1 MFNVQP
7 IKSPLARRLI
17 FHTVLFSTIIT
28 LLITSLQLY
37 RDYDADLDLIYS
49 EFEQIERVHLN
60 SISAALWASNRK
72 LLKTNIDGIINIR
85 DMQYIE
91 IKDGQQLW
99 AQAGRKT
106 DDNTIERNYPI
117 NYKHRNKNI
126 NIGQLT
132 VIVSL
137 KGVYQRLYNK
147 VWIILISNATKTSL
161 VAIFIYF
168 LFHNLNTRHLTKI
181 SEFSKAHNLLL
192 KHEPLILDR
201 PKRKPDEFDMLVD
214 AINEMHI
221 RLREQIEKVNQQKQY
236 LAQTLNSIGDAVITT
251 DVEGNI
257 TRMNP
262 VAEQLTGWAIN
273 QAYGKSVKTVFSII
287 NAETHEAIANPI
299 DRVMANGETVYLSNH
314 TTLIAKDG
322 AQYQIADSAAPIK
335 DGDLILGM
343 VLVFNDITEQYKL
356 RQAVTL
362 SEQKYQ
368 ALASVAPVGIYYAD
382 QQGQYLYVNK
392 KWSEI
397 AGIGVNDA
405 NGDGWENALHPDD
418 REPIIAEWTKLII
431 EGIAFK
437 YEYRFQQGNNVRW
450 VLGQAQVNKGDKGEI
465 SGYVGTI
472 TDITERKEA
481 EAAVIISEQQLAEAQ
496 RMTHIG
502 NWELD
507 LTNNILKWSDEIYR
521 IFEIDPDKFSA
532 SYETFINTIHPDDRE
547 KVNAAYSKSVA
558 NKTTYTIIHRLRM
571 PDGRIKHVDE
581 RGQTFYNNE
590 GGPRRSTGTIQDITR
605 QVHMEETLR
614 RSQKMDA
621 LGKLTGGIAHDYNN
635 MLGVILGYAALLED
649 TLAEQPKLAKY
660 ANEIHRAGERGSK
673 LTKKLLSFARQ
684 KPADTQVVNINTL
697 LEDEINILK
706 KSLTARIELNYDLT
720 ENLWPISIDPDELE
734 DTILN
739 ICINAMHAIEG
750 NGHLT
755 IKTLNEKIKSTDAQL
770 LKLKPGDYVSLSF
783 TDTGSGMNN
792 ETKQKI
798 FDPFYTTKGQ
808 RGTGLG
814 LSQVYGFMQR
824 SNGTVN
830 VYSEL
835 NHGSRFV
842 LYFPKSNQAAVKPEI
857 QINKI
862 PEKIQNNATILVVD
876 DEQSI
881 LKLAHTM
888 LDFHGFKI
896 LTASDGEQAIQVLA
910 KESVDLII
918 TDVIMP
924 NMDGYQL
931 ADYVQQHHPQIKI
944 QMVSGFADNR
954 HNIETEQ
961 ELEKNILYKPYTADT
976 LIARV
981 QSLLHKSDQHEGEK
995 MPNKQTIMLMDDDED
1010 IRDLFKFNLEK
1021 LGYETIAACNGDEA
1035 ITFYQ
1040 QSVDNNSPIDAVIID
1055 LTIPGGLNGKEV
1067 AQKIREIDSHAKLI
1081 VSSGHT
1087 ASPEMT
1093 NYQQHG
1099 FDAAIEKDFNR
1110 EKMKQVIGEVLT
1122 AE

>member
-1 MFNVQP
+1 MFNFQP

-17 FHTVLFSTIIT
+17 IYIVLFSTVIT
-28 LLITSLQLY
+28 LLITFLQLY

-49 EFEQIERVHLN
+49 EFEQIESVHLN

-85 DMQYIE
+85 DMQYAE

-99 AQAGRKT
+99 AQAGKKT
-106 DDNTIERNYPI
+106 RDNTIERNYSI

-137 KGVYQRLYNK
+137 NGVYQRLYNK
-147 VWIILISNATKTSL
+147 VWIILISNAAKTSL

-168 LFHNLNTRHLTKI
+168 LFHNLNTRHLTRI

-192 KHEPLILDR
+192 NHEPLILDR
-201 PKRKPDEFDMLVD
+201 PKRKPDEFDTLVD
-214 AINEMHI
+214 SINEMHI
-221 RLREQIEKVNQQKQY
+221 RLREQVEKVDQQKQY
-236 LAQTLNSIGDAVITT
+236 LAQTLDSIGDAVITT
-251 DVEGNI
+251 DVKGNI

-262 VAEQLTGWAIN
+262 VAEQLTGWSIN
-273 QAYGKSVKTVFSII
+273 EAHGQSVKTVFSIM
-287 NAETHEAIANPI
+287 NAATHEPIPNPI
-299 DRVMANGETVYLSNH
+299 DKVMTNGKTVYLSNH

-322 AQYQIADSAAPIK
+322 TQYQIADSAAPIK
-335 DGDLILGM
+335 DGNHILGM

-356 RQAVTL
+356 RQAVTI

-368 ALASVAPVGIYYAD
+368 ALATVAPVGIYYAD
-382 QQGQYLYVNK
+382 QQGQYLYVNE
-392 KWSEI
+392 KWREI
-397 AGIGVNDA
+397 TGITAKDA
-405 NGDGWENALHPDD
+405 NGDGWADALHSDD
-418 REPIIAEWTKLII
+418 RERIITEWTKLIT
-431 EGIAFK
+431 EGVAFK
-437 YEYRFQQGNNVRW
+437 HEYRFQQGSNVLW
-450 VLGQAQVNKGDKGEI
+450 VLGQAQANKDDNGEI

-481 EAAVIISEQQLAEAQ
+481 EAAVFISEQQLAEAQ
-496 RMTHIG
+496 RMARVG

-507 LTNNILKWSDEIYR
+507 LTNNTLKWSDEIYR

-547 KVNAAYSKSVA
+547 KVNAAYSKSV
-558 NKTTYTIIHRLRM
+558 KDKKPYTITHRLRM
-571 PDGRIKHVDE
+571 PDGRIKHVDD

-590 GGPRRSTGTIQDITR
+590 GGPIRSTGTIQDINQ

-649 TLAEQPKLAKY
+649 TLNEQPKLAKY

-684 KPADTQVVNINTL
+684 KPADTKVVNINTL

-706 KSLTARIELNYDLT
+706 KSLTARIKLNYDFA
-720 ENLWPISIDPDELE
+720 ENLWPISIDADELE

-750 NGHLT
+750 NGQLT
-755 IKTLNEKIKSTDAQL
+755 IKTLNEEIKPIDAEL
-770 LKLKPGDYVSLSF
+770 LKVKPGNYVSLSF

-824 SNGTVN
+824 SNGAVN

-835 NHGSRFV
+835 DHGSCFV
-842 LYFPKSNQAAVKPEI
+842 LYFPKSSLAITKPEI
-857 QINKI
+857 QANKTQK
-862 PEKIQNNATILVVD
+862 EIQNNATLLVVD
-876 DEQSI
+876 DEETI
-881 LKLAHTM
+881 LKLAHTI
-888 LDFHGFKI
+888 LDLHGFKV
-896 LTASDGEQAIQVLA
+896 LTASDGKQAIQVLE

-931 ADYVQQHHPQIKI
+931 AAYVQQHYPQIEI

-954 HNIETEQ
+954 HNIETDQ
-961 ELEKNILYKPYTADT
+961 KLEKNILYKPYTSDA
-976 LIARV
+976 LIIRV
-981 QSLLHKSDQHEGEK
+981 QSLLNKSDQQEDTK
-995 MPNKQTIMLMDDDED
+995 MQNKQTIMFMDDEED
-1010 IRDLFKFNLEK
+1010 IRELFKFNLEK
-1021 LGYETIAACNGDEA
+1021 LGYKTIAACNGDEA
-1035 ITFYQ
+1035 IAFYQ
-1040 QSVDNNSPIDAVIID
+1040 QSIENNNPIDAVIID
-1055 LTIPGGLNGKEV
+1055 LSIPGGLNGKEV
-1067 AQKIREIDSHAKLI
+1067 AQKIREIDPHAKLI

-1093 NYQQHG
+1093 HYQQHG

-1110 EKMKQVIGEVLT
+1110 ETMERVIEQLLMTG
-1122 AE
+1122 